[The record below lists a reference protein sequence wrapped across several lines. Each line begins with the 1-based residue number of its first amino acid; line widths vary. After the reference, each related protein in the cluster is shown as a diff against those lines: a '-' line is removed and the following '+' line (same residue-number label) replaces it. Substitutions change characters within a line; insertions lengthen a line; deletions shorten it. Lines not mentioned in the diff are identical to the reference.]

1 MRSIPIRYATH
12 TVPSYQ
18 NGAIFLFLSKK
29 VICIHTWSH
38 MFYTVTSISIAF
50 YYSFI
55 SLLSFLF
62 LFSLFHLLQYH
73 TYLVME
79 LLRGG
84 ELLERI
90 RKKNVCRMGGQS
102 ADEESG
108 VFGQLH
114 AWGGSR
120 TPRPKTRGRETDTE
134 KKNYRYKRFF
144 SRVASYTLAANQNTT
159 TEGSRAVQLIAY
171 DSHAH
176 LVSRAVKLAEKLNSN
191 FY

>member
-29 VICIHTWSH
+29 VICIHTCSH

-90 RKKNVCRMGGQS
+90 RKKKMFAEWEASQLMKSLVSSVSYMHEAGVVHRDLKPEVERQILRKRITDKNV
-102 ADEESG
+102 
-108 VFGQLH
+108 F
-114 AWGGSR
+114 
-120 TPRPKTRGRETDTE
+120 
-134 KKNYRYKRFF
+134 FF

-171 DSHAH
+171 NSHAH
-176 LVSRAVKLAEKLNSN
+176 LCQ
-191 FY
+191 